1 MNRALPSTVID
12 LIRDGAD
19 EQDLR
24 ARGDR
29 AVWSALVRT
38 ASSARQRGWSR
49 VEWADLVTAK
59 RSRLGYQ
66 ASLKGSKERTR
77 VALEKTLRGAWD
89 AAGKWL
95 ETTPAPIT
103 RGDIEAKARN
113 LRDYAADATTD
124 LRDNDRAIL
133 CFAAD
138 EALRRGTDRPT
149 LPLRAIAE
157 ATGLSVK
164 AIRLA
169 LPRLDTSGLLRLEV
183 RGTPGG
189 PNTKERRASAYRLG
203 NAPETAIT
211 EPTTPPTT
219 TDTEDDPM
227 ATITIDMRTLDN
239 DQRAAILTALGIG
252 AGAATTDPLPSNV
265 VPIRRTA

>member
-1 MNRALPSTVID
+1 MNRALPGTVID

-49 VEWADLVTAK
+49 VEWADLVTGK

-66 ASLKGSKERTR
+66 AAMKGSKERSR
-77 VALEKTLRGAWD
+77 VALEKSLRGAWD
-89 AAGKWL
+89 AAARWL
-95 ETTPAPIT
+95 ATTPAPIT
-103 RGDIEAKARN
+103 RGDVESRARN
-113 LRDYAADATTD
+113 LRDYAADASTD

-138 EALRRGTDRPT
+138 VPIRRGTDRPT
-149 LPLRAIAE
+149 LPLRAISE

-169 LPRLDTSGLLRLEV
+169 LPRLDASGLLRLEV

-203 NAPETAIT
+203 DATEVAIT
-211 EPTTPPTT
+211 QPTTPPTT
-219 TDTEDDPM
+219 TVTEDDPM
-227 ATITIDMRTLDN
+227 ATITIQMDTLTDEQRTV
-239 DQRAAILTALGIG
+239 ILAALGRTT
-252 AGAATTDPLPSNV
+252 AAQLPVYV
-265 VPIRRTA
+265 VPLRRTA